1 MSSPLCSKQNQ
12 LQRVLQSHEY
22 LQDRRLKNLSGQPVL
37 ILDQSDHK
45 KLFLVFRWN
54 FLYFHLWPFPLILS
68 RGTTKKSLVLSSL
81 HSLLRGAPELSL
93 LQARRTSSLS
103 LILYERWSLDHL
115 RVPLLNVLQCIH
127 VYLVLGSPALET
139 TPRCVNFLLT
149 VSIVEGSHP
158 ATCWQCSA

>member
-37 ILDQSDHK
+37 ILDQSEHK

-103 LILYERWSLDHL
+103 LILYERWSNLSITLESLCWMCYSASMYILYWGAQHW
-115 RVPLLNVLQCIH
+115 RQHPGVLIS
-127 VYLVLGSPALET
+127 Y
-139 TPRCVNFLLT
+139 
-149 VSIVEGSHP
+149 
-158 ATCWQCSA
+158 